1 MAISGG
7 SEPGGARTPA
17 EYVGLLRR
25 LKEHSELTYRQL
37 EERAAERGDVLA
49 RSTLADVL
57 RRDALPRAEVVAALV
72 RACGPGE
79 DVTEWLAARER
90 LAESERLAAAQR
102 PGASGTGRAPDS
114 GSAPDTDRVPGADR
128 APGVDHVPEGKAA
141 EGKAV
146 EGKAVEG

>member
-7 SEPGGARTPA
+7 TEPGEARTPA

-25 LKEHSELTYRQL
+25 LKEHSGLTYRQL

-57 RRDALPRAEVVAALV
+57 RRDALPRAELVAALV

-79 DVTEWLAARER
+79 DVAEWLAARER
-90 LAESERLAAAQR
+90 LAEYEHLADAER
-102 PGASGTGRAPDS
+102 PGPPRPALRRSPIAPWTPTTFRDGPRPGGR
-114 GSAPDTDRVPGADR
+114 GRRGRGRRGRVRRWRSYA
-128 APGVDHVPEGKAA
+128 
-141 EGKAV
+141 
-146 EGKAVEG
+146 